1 MTAFFKFSSFGKFF
15 QLLQSVS
22 LHSDYILSIVVAFSG
37 NVSRLRL
44 ALILITMDSGGHVSM
59 PGVEIIECTAYRL
72 EPITSGSFND
82 LDGEVIEAGIVQGS
96 VLPGAIQVYCRP
108 N

>member
-1 MTAFFKFSSFGKFF
+1 
-15 QLLQSVS
+15 
-22 LHSDYILSIVVAFSG
+22 
-37 NVSRLRL
+37 
-44 ALILITMDSGGHVSM
+44 M